1 MENKIKFEVELTPG
15 QLEKLN
21 EWKNAHKLI
30 FGQSGKF
37 TYSFTDNGLTTDL
50 KIKSQLSQHSIY
62 FVI

>member
-37 TYSFTDNGLTTDL
+37 TYSFTENGLTTNL
-50 KIKSQLSQHSIY
+50 KIKSELSEHSIY

>member
-30 FGQSGKF
+30 FGQPGKF
-37 TYSFTDNGLTTDL
+37 TYSFTDNDLTTNL
-50 KIKSQLSQHSIY
+50 KIKSELSQHSIY